1 MYFGKDADTRIMTV
15 PGRTLP
21 SVQPD
26 VALPSIV
33 TSFLEPTTI
42 DNTLYDA
49 FGQRQINTMYTQVN
63 QYHVLLEVEPYFKQD
78 PEKLNHLYILSNS
91 SSGASGTGASTSFSA
106 SGSSSAG
113 SNALT
118 GTALYTPAANS
129 LAPPSNALSAKV
141 VSTRAGSAGSNSS
154 AISNEVPLSAFC
166 HFENT
171 TEPLS
176 INHQGQFP
184 AITVSFNLAENASL
198 GDAISVAE
206 KVQKDMHMP
215 ASVQAAFQGTAASFQ
230 ASLTNEPLLILAAI
244 VTVSSC

>member
-1 MYFGKDADTRIMTV
+1 
-15 PGRTLP
+15 
-21 SVQPD
+21 
-26 VALPSIV
+26 
-33 TSFLEPTTI
+33 
-42 DNTLYDA
+42 LYDA

-78 PEKLNHLYILSNS
+78 PEKLNHLYILANS
-91 SSGASGTGASTSFSA
+91 SSGATGTAASTSFSA
-106 SGSSSAG
+106 SGSASAG

-118 GTALYTPAANS
+118 GTAQYTPAANT

-141 VSTRAGSAGSNSS
+141 VSTGAGSAGSNSS

-166 HFENT
+166 HIENT

-198 GDAISVAE
+198 GDAISVVE

-215 ASVQAAFQGTAASFQ
+215 ASVQAAF
-230 ASLTNEPLLILAAI
+230 
-244 VTVSSC
+244 